1 MLPYSFFPEVLKP
14 KLSRQGLLIAEPKLG
29 QVLTETE
36 AMALA
41 IQEAYLG
48 LGMTSPNPLVGC
60 VVLNSKNEFL
70 SKGFHAVVGQA
81 HAEVNALRGLSE
93 SDLKGAQVFVTLEPC
108 AHQGRTPSCAQM
120 LAKLPIARVV
130 YGLKDP
136 NPLVA
141 GKGAQIIQDADIEA
155 KLYHPIDEE
164 EDLSVSLNQVCEH
177 FLYNFIK
184 QKPFVSLKVASSLD
198 GQMGLKTGESKW
210 ITDSYSREL
219 SHALRAAHDATLV
232 GSGTVRTDN
241 PSLDIRHPKISKA
254 NKVIILNASGDLLKR
269 LPEMQL
275 MKVHLPENV
284 FVVVSDQ
291 LNLADNPAKVQIVPV
306 SLDQQ
311 GHLEIDILLEKLW
324 KLGIKSIFVEGGAQV
339 LSSFLTKKAAQRLYF
354 FQAPMILGAKGGKP
368 WSEQVMI
375 SSMNQGMTLKNTKV
389 IQLQQDVLTTGTFQ

>member
-141 GKGAQIIQDADIEA
+141 GKGAQIIQDAGIQA
-155 KLYHPIDEE
+155 KLYHPKDEE
-164 EDLSVSLNQVCEH
+164 EDLSFSLNQVCEH
-177 FLYNFIK
+177 FLFNFIK

-284 FVVVSDQ
+284 FVAVSDQ

-339 LSSFLTKKAAQRLYF
+339 LSAFLTKKAAQRLYF